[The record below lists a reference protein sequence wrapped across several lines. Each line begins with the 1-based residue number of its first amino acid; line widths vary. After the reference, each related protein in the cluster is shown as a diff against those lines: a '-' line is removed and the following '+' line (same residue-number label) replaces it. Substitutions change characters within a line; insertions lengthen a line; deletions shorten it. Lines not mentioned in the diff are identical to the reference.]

1 LNLQYFILAKALH
14 ILAIVFWIGGVAFVT
29 TVLIPALSR
38 DADAD
43 ADQRLTQF
51 ERLEGRFSAQAKLS
65 TLVAGVS
72 GFYMLHTMNAWSRL
86 LEPSQWWLHLM
97 ILVWTLFSLVL
108 FVLEPLFLHRWFH
121 AQAITNSRR
130 AFNVLQLMHLV
141 LLGLSLVALFAGM
154 LAAHGYQF

>member
-29 TVLIPALSR
+29 TVLIPALR
-38 DADAD
+38 RDAD

-65 TLVAGVS
+65 TLLAGAS
-72 GFYMLHTMNAWSRL
+72 GFYMLHAMNAWSRL

-97 ILVWTLFSLVL
+97 ILVWALFSLVL
-108 FVLEPLFLHRWFH
+108 FVFEPLFLHRWFH
-121 AQAITNSRR
+121 AQAITNSQR
-130 AFNVLQLMHLV
+130 AFNLLQLMHLV
-141 LLGLSLVALFAGM
+141 LLSLSLAALFAGM